1 MTSLVKRNSFLTP
14 TFGNFFSIQ
23 DLEKNLNSVFDWHF
37 NANPLKT
44 SIYKGDISFASDIKV
59 SDKEL
64 VMLFELPAI
73 DQKTLDI
80 SVDNNV
86 LTISAEKPK
95 VADESYSYIR
105 QEITYGKYVR
115 SYTIGSE
122 YDLNTVESSYKNG
135 VLTITIQR
143 KAETLARKVEVKFDN
158 S

>member
-86 LTISAEKPK
+86 LTISAEKTK
-95 VADESYSYIR
+95 V
-105 QEITYGKYVR
+105 
-115 SYTIGSE
+115 
-122 YDLNTVESSYKNG
+122 
-135 VLTITIQR
+135 
-143 KAETLARKVEVKFDN
+143 
-158 S
+158 